1 MKKEPGYFREWCIE
15 TPIEKCA
22 QNTIN
27 TNKFLHCVVYAA
39 WKKGADKPKTVETFG
54 KNSKNRPP
62 HGTFF
67 PCVWSK
73 NIEKLIFSK

>member
-39 WKKGADKPKTVETFG
+39 WKKGAEGSELDRCEVGWVTSLTPYEDILMARFD
-54 KNSKNRPP
+54 
-62 HGTFF
+62 
-67 PCVWSK
+67 
-73 NIEKLIFSK
+73 